1 MMMKVMMKMRTMK
14 AKALSLAIETW
25 GVGNKF
31 SRKALVN
38 VMESAGIDRRDYIF
52 LTYEKGHSGERGIY
66 IVPDE
71 SLEYGSMS
79 ASKIVR
85 KTVRSEISTPTIEM
99 AQVIPMVRQ
108 PEVKF
113 DPNAVS
119 EYSYAAIPERDSH
132 YVPFGEFKDI
142 EKIVKSGVFFPVFI
156 SGLSGNGK
164 TFMVEQAASRAQRPM
179 MRVQMSRE
187 TDEDD
192 LIGGFRLIDGE
203 TKFLKGPVL
212 RAMEIGALLLIDEAD
227 RADPGKVMCLQG
239 ILEGKSYYVK
249 KTGEIV
255 TPKPGFNIIVTAN
268 SKGKGSD
275 DGRYIAASILDDAWL
290 ERFPITIE
298 QDYPSNSIEQK
309 IVRGYLCDDRE
320 CNEEDTNFV
329 LYLTNWAEIIR
340 KTFNEGAIDEMI
352 STRRLVHI
360 VQTYKMF
367 GDRMRAIRLCI
378 NRFDEETKTAF
389 LDLYAKVDP
398 SLAPPT
404 PVVDPTVV
412 PTVDPSDIA
421 NQSVPV

>member
-1 MMMKVMMKMRTMK
+1 MKISV
-14 AKALSLAIETW
+14 E
-25 GVGNKF
+25 NKVRF
-31 SRKALVN
+31 VIAATTEFGDRAVVAAPRITKFAEKIGEPKPMWLFVEANRVSRGMYRIPAAP
-38 VMESAGIDRRDYIF
+38 AGIPSVIPKINQKQS
-52 LTYEKGHSGERGIY
+52 EQVAS
-66 IVPDE
+66 PQ
-71 SLEYGSMS
+71 MS
-79 ASKIVR
+79 
-85 KTVRSEISTPTIEM
+85 
-99 AQVIPMVRQ
+99 AQVIALNPTK
-108 PEVKF
+108 KF

-119 EYSYAAIPERDSH
+119 EHSYAAIPERDSH

-298 QDYPSNSIEQK
+298 QDYPPNSIEQK

-412 PTVDPSDIA
+412 PTVDPSAIA

>member
-1 MMMKVMMKMRTMK
+1 MKHGGTGIMKISVEDKVRFVIAAT
-14 AKALSLAIETW
+14 AEFGDRAVVAAPRIT
-25 GVGNKF
+25 KF
-31 SRKALVN
+31 AEKIAEPKPMWLFVEANRVSRGMYRIPA
-38 VMESAGIDRRDYIF
+38 SPAG
-52 LTYEKGHSGERGIY
+52 
-66 IVPDE
+66 
-71 SLEYGSMS
+71 
-79 ASKIVR
+79 VR
-85 KTVRSEISTPTIEM
+85 KINQKQSEQVAAPQMS
-99 AQVIPMVRQ
+99 AQVIALNPTK
-108 PEVKF
+108 KF

-119 EYSYAAIPERDSH
+119 EYSYAAVPEHDSH

-192 LIGGFRLIDGE
+192 LIGGFRLINGE

-298 QDYPSNSIEQK
+298 QQFPTNSIEQK

-329 LYLTNWAEIIR
+329 MYLTNWAEIIR
-340 KTFNEGAIDEMI
+340 KTFDEGAIMEII

-389 LDLYAKVDP
+389 LDLYAKVDAT
-398 SLAPPT
+398 LAPPT
-404 PVVDPTVV
+404 PVVEQIVEQSIPN
-412 PTVDPSDIA
+412 PSI
-421 NQSVPV
+421 PV